1 MTTRKQEWRW
11 QKSMRVLIDTN
22 VILDVL
28 CNRQRFV
35 EDATKIFKFCE
46 VNKIEGYISAIS
58 VPNIVYILRK
68 ELNAEKT
75 KEILAQLSLIFK
87 IVDLKADDLK
97 KAANLMFNDYE
108 DALQSV
114 CAGRIKAN
122 YIITRNIKDFTNSKV
137 VAIKPSE
144 LLERI

>member
-1 MTTRKQEWRW
+1 
-11 QKSMRVLIDTN
+11 MRVLIDTN